1 MMHTFIAFLPASF
14 SLDHFCQTIVID
26 ARARHLE
33 SLIDKVRHNT
43 VHVVYCYYC
52 YSLSLMRCY
61 IVLMCLGFRN
71 FQFNKISSNLH
82 YCNMAA
88 RWIVLAL
95 AVSCLLLAVQCKKK
109 KKEEDAGLFWPP
121 YSSHL
126 LQSTKAQSKT
136 YCNCIEFF
144 LYYKR

>member
-1 MMHTFIAFLPASF
+1 MDGNMMHTFVVFLQASGLNPSCLTF
-14 SLDHFCQTIVID
+14 VID
-26 ARARHLE
+26 ARR
-33 SLIDKVRHNT
+33 SSIINIRHNT

-61 IVLMCLGFRN
+61 IVLMCLGFTN
-71 FQFNKISSNLH
+71 FCLIKSVTFIFD
-82 YCNMAA
+82 MAA
-88 RWIVLAL
+88 KWIVLAL

-126 LQSTKAQSKT
+126 LQSTKAQSKRF
-136 YCNCIEFF
+136 Y
-144 LYYKR
+144 